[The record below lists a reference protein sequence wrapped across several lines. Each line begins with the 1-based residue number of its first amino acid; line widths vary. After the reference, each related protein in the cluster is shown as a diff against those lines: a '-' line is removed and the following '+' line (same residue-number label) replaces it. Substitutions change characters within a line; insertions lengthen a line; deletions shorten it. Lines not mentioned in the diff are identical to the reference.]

1 MKTISYDQSKYENL
15 QSQDYK
21 CWLRHKE
28 YMEKKGYTYC
38 VPEWWNY
45 YEGRQISIDY
55 DKELPRAVENICAWV
70 VDSQHATI
78 IGTDVSLS
86 FTCVDSDISTDKLKK
101 WDEYVQK
108 SIEESGIN
116 DVVVLDAL
124 VSSTGIKYYY
134 YSDQVSITKGYL
146 EGSMCVST
154 IDLEDYFSSNPRCDD
169 SQKLKYQGFRKRLE
183 VKAVREMVD
192 KRLKNYK
199 DIVESIV
206 PDDFTN
212 DQYNNDEDI
221 EAGLITVYT
230 RFFRVKGEVYW
241 TRSTEH
247 YCICG
252 PTALNPDLNEKL
264 EKKKDDYKSGYNPDD
279 EEIYELDPEIAD
291 AQDESLNKQD
301 DKRYLMEKD
310 KFSLY
315 PIELLTLKPRKKC
328 LYGRSQIEELIDN
341 QNIINFM
348 VAMTAKEIQDTA
360 WSTIIMKSNAANGQT
375 WTGKPGGM
383 FIDYTPGNNF
393 GIKRLEGN
401 QLNSQVMNY
410 VSSLID
416 ITKMLTGT
424 NELVSATSNLKDV
437 TAYALQ
443 ILEEQRNK
451 KIEILQSRYW
461 RFLIRCAMIRL
472 QFYKHYYPE
481 THYMYELS
489 DAEFAEEQESY
500 NKLINKPDDT
510 FDPVLANSL
519 GLPEGTTNREV
530 AEMKG
535 YPSKTQ
541 RRTMNPKKEILG
553 HFFELTCEAGKG
565 SKYSEII
572 DMDLVNNLFLNGG
585 YEKMSPEAFEMW
597 LALNSFM
604 SESKKAD
611 IKILIEKQKQS
622 RIAQL
627 EGQLAQSEEMLK
639 IVLGRV
645 KMLENVNGQL
655 GNYVGQVEKGF
666 NERMNAANQ
675 ALQYKDKQIQELLG
689 GKGKGNGLPSAGDMA
704 GES

>member
-1 MKTISYDQSKYENL
+1 MKTISHDPSKYEEL
-15 QSQDYK
+15 ESQDYK

-28 YMEKKGYTYC
+28 YMDKKGYTLC

-45 YEGRQISIDY
+45 YEGRQISASY
-55 DKELPRAVENICAWV
+55 DKDLPRATENICAWV

-108 SIEESGIN
+108 SIDEAGFN
-116 DVVVLDAL
+116 DKTVLDAL
-124 VSSTGIKYYY
+124 VSSVGIKYYY

-146 EGSMCVST
+146 EGSMCEGT
-154 IDLEDYFSSNPRCDD
+154 IDFEDYFSSNPRCDD
-169 SQKLKYQGFRKRLE
+169 AQKLKYQGFRKRLE
-183 VKAVREMVD
+183 VKAVRDMVD
-192 KRLKNYK
+192 KRLKGYQE
-199 DIVESIV
+199 IVDSIV

-212 DQYNNDEDI
+212 DLYNSDDDI
-221 EAGLITVYT
+221 EAGLVTVYT
-230 RFFRVKGEVYW
+230 RFFRVNGEVYW
-241 TRSTEH
+241 TRSTQH
-247 YCICG
+247 YLICG
-252 PTALNPDLNEKL
+252 PVAMNPDLNEQL
-264 EKKKDDYKSGYNPDD
+264 EKRKSSYEGGYNPDD
-279 EEIYELDPEIAD
+279 EEIYDLDPEMTAS
-291 AQDESLNKQD
+291 QDESLKGESNESYLNK
-301 DKRYLMEKD
+301 KD

-328 LYGRSQIEELIDN
+328 LYGRSQIEELMDN

-360 WSTIIMKSNAANGQT
+360 WSTVIMKANAANGQT

-383 FIDYTPGNNF
+383 FIDYTPGNTF

-500 NKLINKPDDT
+500 NKLLDKPDEA
-510 FDPVLANSL
+510 FNPVLANSL
-519 GLPEGTTNREV
+519 GLPQGITNGQV
-530 AEMKG
+530 ASSKG
-535 YPSKTQ
+535 APSKVQ
-541 RRTMNPKKEILG
+541 RRTMDPKKEILG
-553 HFFELTCEAGKG
+553 HFFELNCEAGKG

-572 DMDLVNNLFLNGG
+572 DMDLINNLFLNGG

-622 RIAQL
+622 QIAQL
-627 EGQLAQSEEMLK
+627 QGEITQYQEMLK
-639 IVLGRV
+639 VALGRV
-645 KMLENVNGQL
+645 KMLEANNKQL
-655 GNYVGQVEKGF
+655 GNYVGEVEKGF

-675 ALQYKDKQIQELLG
+675 ALNYKDKQIQELM
-689 GKGKGNGLPSAGDMA
+689 KNNGVALPSAADMA
-704 GES
+704 KEN